1 MDKFSKY
8 ILKEFLPIFFSIFF
22 IINAIMSLIFIVL
35 ISNITANLK
44 ITAAELLKMYLLTL
58 PQIVFISIAI
68 SFFIASISLYAKLS
82 DSEELIAL
90 FALGFKPLKVLK
102 PILIISIIITLIN
115 LFLLFVSIPYSEVAF
130 KNFKNQKKAT
140 AKFNFQSNQVSQK
153 FGEWVVFAN
162 KKTNNYS
169 QIFLFNPKEKKLI
182 LSKNANLHS
191 KNNILSFSLFNVK
204 IYDFNSSYIIQ
215 FKKMQINKKTPQVKI
230 SIFDLK
236 NYFKYNKKTFANKLP
251 IALLPITLFFFI
263 PLISF
268 YHPRLSRKKPMLT
281 STILVVTYIALSLLN
296 KNLII
301 SILIS
306 LAFLIIGGV
315 LFKWKNKF

>member
-1 MDKFSKY
+1 
-8 ILKEFLPIFFSIFF
+8 
-22 IINAIMSLIFIVL
+22 
-35 ISNITANLK
+35 
-44 ITAAELLKMYLLTL
+44 
-58 PQIVFISIAI
+58 
-68 SFFIASISLYAKLS
+68 
-82 DSEELIAL
+82 
-90 FALGFKPLKVLK
+90 
-102 PILIISIIITLIN
+102 
-115 LFLLFVSIPYSEVAF
+115 
-130 KNFKNQKKAT
+130 
-140 AKFNFQSNQVSQK
+140 
-153 FGEWVVFAN
+153 
-162 KKTNNYS
+162 
-169 QIFLFNPKEKKLI
+169 
-182 LSKNANLHS
+182 
-191 KNNILSFSLFNVK
+191 
-204 IYDFNSSYIIQ
+204 
-215 FKKMQINKKTPQVKI
+215 MQINKKTPQVKI